1 MANPNYTSLADLGN
15 DLAKLIGSY
24 SKSVTDA
31 VAKGVDESANIFI
44 KKAETGSPRRI
55 PEYYSCWAIKPMQK
69 AKYVRYVGNT
79 KKVKGKNNTQI
90 PLINI
95 LEFSKTRGHPH
106 VKDIIENSKEDI
118 INCMMDK
125 IGNAR

>member
-1 MANPNYTSLADLGN
+1 MSDPTYTNLADLGN

-24 SKSVTDA
+24 SKEVNKA
-31 VAKGVDESANIFI
+31 VMDGVQESAEIFVR
-44 KKAETGSPRRI
+44 KAESGSPKRI
-55 PEYYSCWAIKPMQK
+55 PEYYKCWAIKPMAK

-79 KKVKGKNNTQI
+79 KRVKGKNGTQI

-106 VKDIIENSKEDI
+106 VAHIIENSKDDI
-118 INCMMDK
+118 LNCMVGK
-125 IGNAR
+125 ISK

>member
-1 MANPNYTSLADLGN
+1 MANPDYTTLADLGN
-15 DLAKLIGSY
+15 DLAKLLGNY
-24 SKSVTDA
+24 SKSVKDA
-31 VAKGVDESANIFI
+31 VATAIDESANIFI
-44 KKAETGSPRRI
+44 NYAENGSPRRI
-55 PEYYSCWAIKPMQK
+55 PEYYKCWAIKPMKK